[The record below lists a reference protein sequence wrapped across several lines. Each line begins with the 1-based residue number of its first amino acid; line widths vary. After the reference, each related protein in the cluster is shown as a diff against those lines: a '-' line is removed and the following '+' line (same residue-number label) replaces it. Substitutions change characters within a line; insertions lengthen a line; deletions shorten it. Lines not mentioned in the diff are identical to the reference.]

1 MGRVTYI
8 YIYIYI
14 YMYMYMQIY
23 IYMHI
28 YICVY
33 IHTYIYI
40 YIYMYIY
47 TYKYMYTYIYTSHVS
62 APSQSYRGA
71 VRDRVWH
78 VWHLTQREP
87 QAPNIAGLT
96 AQQLAE
102 RCKRPEIAALLTDV
116 AENGYP
122 EPAAAP
128 TKVR

>member
-1 MGRVTYI
+1 MCIYTYIHI
-8 YIYIYI
+8 YIY
-14 YMYMYMQIY
+14 
-23 IYMHI
+23 
-28 YICVY
+28 V
-33 IHTYIYI
+33 
-40 YIYMYIY
+40 YIY